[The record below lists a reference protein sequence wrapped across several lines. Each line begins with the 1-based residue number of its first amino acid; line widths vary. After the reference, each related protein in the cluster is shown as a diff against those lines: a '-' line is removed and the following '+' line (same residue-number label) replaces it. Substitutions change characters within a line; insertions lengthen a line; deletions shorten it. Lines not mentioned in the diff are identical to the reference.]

1 MPRIAAVLAA
11 VFACLVLSPAPAAA
25 QALRATYEVHA
36 AGMVVMELEARFDL
50 APEGYRVETR
60 LRTRGIAAVIAS
72 GEQTTRVSGGFAGAV
87 AQPAGYVSEGTWR
100 GRPRRIALDWQGGTP
115 RVIELLPPNEEEREP
130 VPDPLRTGTVDALS
144 ALAALSRQLA
154 WEQGCTRDTPVFD
167 GRRRSDFT
175 TSGARWERMLP
186 WRGAWAGDAL
196 RCDFE
201 GRQVAGFRRDG
212 EGREAATPQRGT
224 VWFAA
229 PYAGAPPVPVRVDI
243 PTRWFG
249 TATAVLLRAEPIER
263 RAELGR

>member
-1 MPRIAAVLAA
+1 MSRAAALPAA
-11 VFACLVLSPAPAAA
+11 FLACLALAPAPAAA

-36 AGMVVMELEARFDL
+36 AGMVVMELDVRFELGAD
-50 APEGYRVETR
+50 AYRVETR

-72 GEQTTRVSGGFAGAV
+72 GEQTTQVAGGFAGAV
-87 AQPAGYVSEGTWR
+87 AQPAGYLSEGTWR

-130 VPDPLRTGTVDALS
+130 VPEALKTGTVDALS
-144 ALAALSRQLA
+144 AMSALSRQVA
-154 WEQGCTRDTPVFD
+154 REQGCTLAAPVFD

-175 TSGARWERMLP
+175 TGGGRWERIQP
-186 WRGAWAGDAL
+186 WRSAWAGDAL

-212 EGREAATPQRGT
+212 EGREAAAPQRGT

-249 TATAVLLRAEPIER
+249 TATAVLLRAEPVER

>member
-1 MPRIAAVLAA
+1 MLRVAALPAA
-11 VFACLVLSPAPAAA
+11 FLVSLLLVPAHAAA

-50 APEGYRVETR
+50 ASDGYRVETR
-60 LRTRGIAAVIAS
+60 LRTRGIAAVFAS
-72 GEQTTRVSGGFAGAV
+72 GEQTTRVTGGFAGSAP
-87 AQPAGYVSEGTWR
+87 QPAGYVSEGTWR
-100 GRPRRIALDWQGGTP
+100 GRPRRIALDWQAGTP
-115 RVIELLPPNEEEREP
+115 RVLELLPPNEEEREP
-130 VPDPLRTGTVDALS
+130 VPEGLKTGTVDALS
-144 ALAALSRQLA
+144 ALAALSRQVA
-154 WEQGCTRDTPVFD
+154 RHQGCTLTAPVFD

-175 TSGARWERMLP
+175 TGGERWERMLP
-186 WRGAWAGDAL
+186 WRGGWSGDAL

-224 VWFAA
+224 AWIAA

>member
-1 MPRIAAVLAA
+1 MVRNFAVPTAFL
-11 VFACLVLSPAPAAA
+11 ACLALASAPAAA

-60 LRTRGIAAVIAS
+60 LRTRGIAAIIAS
-72 GEQTTRVSGGFAGAV
+72 GEQTTRVAGGFAGAV

-115 RVIELLPPNEEEREP
+115 HVIELLPPNEEEREP
-130 VPDPLRTGTVDALS
+130 VPDALKAGTVDALS
-144 ALAALSRQLA
+144 ALAALSRQVSRA
-154 WEQGCTRDTPVFD
+154 QGCTVDTPVFD

-175 TSGARWERMLP
+175 TGIGRWERMLP
-186 WRGAWAGDAL
+186 WRGAWTGDAL

-201 GRQVAGFRRDG
+201 GRQVAGFRRNG
-212 EGREAATPQRGT
+212 EGREAAAPQRGT

>member
-1 MPRIAAVLAA
+1 MPRIAALPAA
-11 VFACLVLSPAPAAA
+11 CLLCLVLASAPAAA

-50 APEGYRVETR
+50 RADAYRVETR
-60 LRTRGIAAVIAS
+60 LRTRGIAAIFAS
-72 GEQTTRVSGGFAGAV
+72 GEQTTRVAGGFAGAA
-87 AQPAGYVSEGTWR
+87 AQPAGYVSEGIWR
-100 GRPRRIALDWQGGTP
+100 GRPRRIALDWQAGTP

-130 VPDPLRTGTVDALS
+130 VPEALKTGTVDALS
-144 ALAALSRQLA
+144 ALAALSRQVLR
-154 WEQGCTRDTPVFD
+154 EQGCSLTAPVFD

-175 TSGARWERMLP
+175 TDGIRWERMP
-186 WRGAWAGDAL
+186 AWRGAWAGDAL

-212 EGREAATPQRGT
+212 EGREAAAPQRGT
-224 VWFAA
+224 AWFAA

-249 TATAVLLRAEPIER
+249 TATAVLLRAEPVER

>member
-1 MPRIAAVLAA
+1 MPRIAALPA
-11 VFACLVLSPAPAAA
+11 ACLVCLALAPSPAAA

-60 LRTRGIAAVIAS
+60 LRTRGIAAVFAS
-72 GEQTTRVSGGFAGAV
+72 GEQTTRVAGGFAGWA
-87 AQPAGYVSEGTWR
+87 AQPSGYISEGTWR

-130 VPDPLRTGTVDALS
+130 VPEALKTGTVDALS
-144 ALAALSRQLA
+144 ALAALSRQVER
-154 WEQGCTRDTPVFD
+154 EQGCSLTAPVFD

-175 TSGARWERMLP
+175 TDGVRWERMLP
-186 WRGAWAGDAL
+186 WRGAWAGNAL

-212 EGREAATPQRGT
+212 EGREAAAPQRGT
-224 VWFAA
+224 AWFAA

-249 TATAVLLRAEPIER
+249 TATAVLLRAEPVER
-263 RAELGR
+263 RVELGR